1 MNKAELNR
9 IVQKLLHRSGS
20 TVRVAL
26 ESYFPG
32 GRLVGGKYVMSS
44 HTVTMYT
51 EVIRQQCL
59 QLFGS
64 LEQVYAYFAVVFA
77 HELGHA
83 ADHTLQELCSRM
95 DAAENELVYMRIAL
109 QAEENAWNNAAEW
122 ISDIHPSLVRVIV
135 DQSLAAYHA
144 EIESTEIASTEIA

>member
-1 MNKAELNR
+1 MNKAELNQ
-9 IVQKLLHRSGS
+9 IVQELLRRSGS
-20 TVRVAL
+20 TVTVAL

-32 GRLVGGKYVMSS
+32 GRLVGGKYAMNS

-64 LEQVYAYFAVVFA
+64 LEQVEAYFAVVFA

-83 ADHTLQELCSRM
+83 ADQTLQELCSRM
-95 DAAENELVYMRIAL
+95 DTSENELVRKQIAL
-109 QAEENAWNNAAEW
+109 QAEENAWHYAAAW
-122 ISDIHPSLVRVIV
+122 IADIDPAFVRVIV
-135 DQSLAAYHA
+135 EQSLAAYR
-144 EIESTEIASTEIA
+144 TEIASSEIA